1 MMDEKNVYE
10 LFSELYQ
17 IQDETIR
24 KLTCSA
30 LVKGINIGGW
40 TTDTIDKAPVTVNW
54 KGCPCNLITHIRKV
68 TQACIN
74 AYEIL
79 DDFYTQNGVPLNRD
93 YIVAGALLHDVGKFL
108 EYTLLDGKPVDR
120 HKKELLRHPIS
131 GAILVASE
139 GLPEEIVHIVALHSF
154 EGEKSY
160 KTQEATFVREIDEFV
175 FRGTVSGLTKEV
187 L

>member
-1 MMDEKNVYE
+1 MYPPYWV
-10 LFSELYQ
+10 S
-17 IQDETIR
+17 
-24 KLTCSA
+24 S
-30 LVKGINIGGW
+30 
-40 TTDTIDKAPVTVNW
+40 
-54 KGCPCNLITHIRKV
+54 
-68 TQACIN
+68 
-74 AYEIL
+74 
-79 DDFYTQNGVPLNRD
+79 
-93 YIVAGALLHDVGKFL
+93 
-108 EYTLLDGKPVDR
+108 
-120 HKKELLRHPIS
+120 KEGTFQHPIS